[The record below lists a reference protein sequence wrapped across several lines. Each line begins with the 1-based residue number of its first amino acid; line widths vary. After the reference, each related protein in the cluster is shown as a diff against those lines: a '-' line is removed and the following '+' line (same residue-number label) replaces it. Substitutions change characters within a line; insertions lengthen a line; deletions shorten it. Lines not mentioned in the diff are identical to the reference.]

1 MMLLIMRMQR
11 RNLEWNQQTNQGQ
24 EEDIVA
30 AEETDNAI
38 NNEDAMEETL
48 N

>member
-24 EEDIVA
+24 EEDSVA